1 MARPLSDE
9 KRNAI
14 LEAAIRVIASQG
26 MSAPTAAIAKEAGVS
41 NGSLFTYFETKAD
54 LFNDLFCELK
64 QEMAQAALE
73 HAPADG
79 SPRERM
85 YQMWVD
91 WLRWSIAS
99 PERHRALAHLEISED
114 VTAESRAV
122 ARKTMASIIEVI
134 EDSRK
139 GGPMEDAPLPLVV
152 ALLSGVAN
160 STIDFIVSDQA
171 NADAHISMSFEALWR
186 IIA

>member
-14 LEAAIRVIASQG
+14 QEAATRVIASQG
-26 MSAPTAAIAKEAGVS
+26 MSAPTAVIAKEAGVS
-41 NGSLFTYFETKAD
+41 NGALFTYFETKAD
-54 LFNDLFCELK
+54 LFNYLFCELK

-99 PERHRALAHLEISED
+99 PEKHRALAHLEISED
-114 VTAESRAV
+114 VTVESRLV
-122 ARKTMASIIEVI
+122 ARNTMSSIIEVI
-134 EDSRK
+134 EASRK
-139 GGPMEDAPLPLVV
+139 GGPMADAPLPLVV

-171 NADAHISMSFEALWR
+171 NTDAHISMSFEALWR